1 MKKFFKRIFNKR
13 IPYTVKA
20 DVKGREA
27 VLSSIYR
34 DNCINPETIR
44 TNRDGED
51 LYLVIT
57 TSYRSIKTLID
68 NLCNK
73 LDSAELFNITI
84 YEEDDCIDLVS
95 KRRRGA
101 WL

>member
-1 MKKFFKRIFNKR
+1 MKKFFNRIFNKR

-20 DVKGREA
+20 DIKGREA
-27 VLSSIYR
+27 VLSSIYQ
-34 DNCINPETIR
+34 DKCINPETIR
-44 TNRDGED
+44 TGRDGDD
-51 LYLVIT
+51 LYFVIT

-84 YEEDDCIDLVS
+84 YEDEDYIDLIS